1 MNTTGYIIVRLFN
14 FRLKLCRN
22 ISVYNFDPSR
32 KMYYKELIHPIN
44 NYNHSRKNE
53 QSKANQTLVDLD
65 FRVEGAVD
73 EDKVNKNNNYEFL
86 FVLM

>member
-1 MNTTGYIIVRLFN
+1 
-14 FRLKLCRN
+14 
-22 ISVYNFDPSR
+22 
-32 KMYYKELIHPIN
+32 MYYKELIHPIN

-86 FVLM
+86 FVLMCEYLIRFLTCALVSKLR